1 MELSENAWRVLEKR
15 YLKRDASA
23 KPLERPEDMFRRVA
37 SVVAG
42 AEANFGAAPEQVRA
56 TEEAFYG
63 LMTSL
68 EFLPNSPTLMNAGR
82 DLGQLSA
89 CFVLPVQDSIE
100 SIFETIKHTAI
111 IHKSGGGTGF
121 TFSNVRPK
129 NDRVQSTMGISSGP
143 VSFIG
148 VFNAATE
155 AIKQG
160 GTRRGANMAILS
172 VTHPD
177 ILEFIDAKTDQSAL
191 NNFNISVGVTEE
203 FMRAVEQDLEFET
216 VNPRTG
222 NPVARLKAKE
232 IFHRIAQRAWENGDP
247 GIVFLDR
254 LERDN
259 PTPAL
264 GKIEATNPC
273 GEQPLLPYE
282 ACNLGS
288 INLAKMLKRGEGGY
302 ALDWDKFRETIH
314 LAIRFLDDVVEVN
327 RYPLKQIEDLARGN
341 RKVGLGVMGF
351 ADLLLRLEMP
361 YDSPEAE
368 RLAEQLMSFMQKEAL
383 QASIQLARER
393 GPFPNFPGSVYDKPG
408 QPQVRNASRTTIAP
422 TGTIGLIAGCS
433 SGIEPLF
440 ALAYVRRAFE
450 GDQLRVVDPLFREVG
465 EREGWYTEEL
475 ADRVAETGS
484 CRHLQEVPEEW
495 RGIFVTA
502 HDIAPEWHVRIQ
514 AAFQRATD
522 NAVSKTINFPNSATV
537 EDIKNAYMLA
547 YKLGCKGI
555 TVYRDGSRDEQVLK
569 VSGGEKKDAES
580 MPGGDGIT
588 PRPRPEV
595 TIGVTHKMKTGCGNL
610 YVTLNE
616 DDRGLCEV
624 FTSMGKAGGCAGA
637 QAEAIARLVSLAL
650 RAGVKG
656 NAVVKHLR
664 GIRCANPAW
673 SNGGPVLSCP
683 DALGLVLERYTAD
696 NEDSGLSHNPGS
708 DLQQK
713 ALASGGTSAKL
724 TATLSQLDQ
733 LIGACP
739 DCGGSVHYEEG
750 CVVCPYCGW
759 SKC

>member
-1 MELSENAWRVLEKR
+1 MELSENAIRVLEKR
-15 YLKRDASA
+15 YLKRDASG
-23 KPLERPEDMFRRVA
+23 KPLERAEDMFRRVA
-37 SVVAG
+37 SVMAG
-42 AEANFGAAPEQVRA
+42 AEARWGGSPEQVKA
-56 TEEAFYG
+56 MEEAFYR

-89 CFVLPVQDSIE
+89 CFVLPVEDSIE

-121 TFSNVRPK
+121 TFSHVRPK

-177 ILEFIDAKTDQSAL
+177 ILEFIDSKSDQRAL

-222 NPVARLKAKE
+222 NPVARLKARE
-232 IFHRIAQRAWENGDP
+232 VFHRVAERAWENGDP
-247 GIVFLDR
+247 GLVFLDR

-259 PTPAL
+259 PTPGL
-264 GKIEATNPC
+264 GRIEATNPC

-288 INLAKMLKRGEGGY
+288 INLAKMLKRTDDGF

-314 LAIRFLDDVVEVN
+314 LAVRFLDNVVEVN
-327 RYPLKQIEDLARGN
+327 RYPLRQIEELARGN
-341 RKVGLGVMGF
+341 RKVGLGIMGF
-351 ADLLLRLEMP
+351 ADTLYRLETA
-361 YDSPEAE
+361 YDSSEAE
-368 RLAEQLMSFMQKEAL
+368 RLGEEVMSFVQKESL
-383 QASIQLARER
+383 EASMELAKER
-393 GPFPNFPGSVYDKPG
+393 GPFPNFAGSVYEHPG
-408 QPQVRNASRTTIAP
+408 HPPVRNAARTTIAP
-422 TGTIGLIAGCS
+422 TGTIGIIAGCS
-433 SGIEPLF
+433 SGIEPQF

-450 GDQLRVVDPLFREVG
+450 GDQLRMVDPFFREVG
-465 EREGWYTEEL
+465 EREGWYSEEL
-475 ADRVAETGS
+475 VSKVTETGS
-484 CRHLQEVPEEW
+484 CQHWEEVPAKW
-495 RGIFVTA
+495 RRVFVTA
-502 HDIAPEWHVRIQ
+502 HDISPEWHVRIQ

-537 EDIKNAYMLA
+537 EDIENAFMLA

-555 TVYRDGSRDEQVLK
+555 TVYRDGSREEQVLK
-569 VSGGEKKDAES
+569 VPSEKKPGEAA
-580 MPGGDGIT
+580 PGGDGIT

-595 TIGVTHKMKTGCGNL
+595 TMGITHKMKTGCGNL

-616 DDRGLCEV
+616 DDQGLCEV
-624 FTSMGKAGGCAGA
+624 FTQMGKSGGCAGA

-656 NAVVKHLR
+656 QAIVKHLR
-664 GIRCANPAW
+664 GIRCSNPAW

-683 DALGLVLERYTAD
+683 DALGIVLERYTAQP
-696 NEDSGLSHNPGS
+696 EHPVSAQHPRSS
-708 DLQQK
+708 LQQK
-713 ALASGGTSAKL
+713 ALALGA
-724 TATLSQLDQ
+724 TATPKLSASLSQLDQ

-739 DCGGSVHYEEG
+739 DCGGSVRYEEG
-750 CVVCPYCGW
+750 CIVCPYCGW